1 MTHMTM
7 TPYYTILEGSAASQ
21 SLLQP
26 QLCVLGS
33 EIPGEKV
40 QVLLQMIEIG

>member
-1 MTHMTM
+1 MTHT
-7 TPYYTILEGSAASQ
+7 TSPYYTILEGSAETQ
-21 SLLQP
+21 GLFQP
-26 QLCVLGS
+26 QLCVLGR